1 MAPDV
6 ARCIRGAPTLRG
18 VGRTVAVSS
27 KLGWK
32 VTALAFAVP
41 LGFAAR
47 KAVAAGWRAVR
58 HDDPPEHHDY
68 QAGWTETL
76 VWAALSGVAIA
87 AAELLAARGAAAAWR
102 SLTGSEPPG
111 QDDADGDHQPDTA

>member
-1 MAPDV
+1 MN
-6 ARCIRGAPTLRG
+6 
-18 VGRTVAVSS
+18 

-32 VTALAFAVP
+32 LTALAFAVP

-58 HDDPPEHHDY
+58 HEEPPETGSDHTS
-68 QAGWTETL
+68 GWGETL
-76 VWAALSGVAIA
+76 VWAALSGVALA
-87 AAELLAARGAAAAWR
+87 AAELVAARSAAATWR

-111 QDDADGDHQPDTA
+111 YELDADEV